1 MCVRNRFVCLAV
13 LRSGKGKTTKNSN
26 EAEYRLIFDNLID
39 DLLAVLFWPEWPA
52 ASLIMSIASK
62 FMVIFLV
69 LFLFGMHILIFRYS
83 GFIIG
88 RYQDQLANG

>member
-1 MCVRNRFVCLAV
+1 VCLAV

-52 ASLIMSIASK
+52 ASLILSIASK
-62 FMVIFLV
+62 FMVAFLV
-69 LFLFGMHILIFRYS
+69 LFLFCVHILILCCS

-88 RYQDQLANG
+88 RYQDQLTNG